1 MVKFFYILFINKQ
14 QMAKAYQPIVI
25 EETDNLIQGLIESEF
40 FLDYDIIDYSFAR
53 QFILDELTQKYIDG
67 LFDESE
73 DAELFTEDE
82 FTKLLQK
89 IVAGS
94 LLSELKERGLVSSY
108 EDDDTEETFFLTEE
122 GKRLIRKSDNQ

>member
-1 MVKFFYILFINKQ
+1 VVKFFYILFINEQ

-122 GKRLIRKSDNQ
+122 GKQLIRKSDNQ

>member
-1 MVKFFYILFINKQ
+1 VVKFFYILFINKQ

-82 FTKLLQK
+82 FTKLLHK

-122 GKRLIRKSDNQ
+122 GKQLIRKSDNQ

>member
-1 MVKFFYILFINKQ
+1 
-14 QMAKAYQPIVI
+14 MAKAYQPIVI

-73 DAELFTEDE
+73 DVELFTEDE

-122 GKRLIRKSDNQ
+122 GKQLIRKSDNQ

>member
-1 MVKFFYILFINKQ
+1 
-14 QMAKAYQPIVI
+14 MAKAYQPIVI

-40 FLDYDIIDYSFAR
+40 FLDYDIIDYSFAK
-53 QFILDELTQKYIDG
+53 QHILDELTQKYIDG

-73 DAELFTEDE
+73 DVELFTEDE

-94 LLSELKERGLVSSY
+94 LLSDLKEQGLVNSY

-122 GKRLIRKSDNQ
+122 GKKLIRKFNDQ

>member
-1 MVKFFYILFINKQ
+1 VVKFFYILFINKQ
-14 QMAKAYQPIVI
+14 QLAKAYQPIVI
-25 EETDNLIQGLIESEF
+25 EETYNLIQGLIESEF

-122 GKRLIRKSDNQ
+122 GKQLIRKSDNQ

>member
-1 MVKFFYILFINKQ
+1 VVKFFYILFINKQ

-122 GKRLIRKSDNQ
+122 GKQLIRKSDNQ

>member
-1 MVKFFYILFINKQ
+1 VIKFFYILFINKQ

-73 DAELFTEDE
+73 DVELFTEDE

-122 GKRLIRKSDNQ
+122 GKQLIRKSDNQ

>member
-1 MVKFFYILFINKQ
+1 
-14 QMAKAYQPIVI
+14 MAKVYQPIVI

-53 QFILDELTQKYIDG
+53 QLILDELTQKYIDG
-67 LFDESE
+67 LFDDS
-73 DAELFTEDE
+73 DDDIELYTEDE

-94 LLSELKERGLVSSY
+94 LLSDLKERGLVNSY

-122 GKRLIRKSDNQ
+122 GKKLIKKSDNQ

>member
-122 GKRLIRKSDNQ
+122 GKQLIRKSDNQ

>member
-1 MVKFFYILFINKQ
+1 VVKFFYILFINEQ

-108 EDDDTEETFFLTEE
+108 EDEDTEESFFLTEE
-122 GKRLIRKSDNQ
+122 GKQLIRKSDNQ